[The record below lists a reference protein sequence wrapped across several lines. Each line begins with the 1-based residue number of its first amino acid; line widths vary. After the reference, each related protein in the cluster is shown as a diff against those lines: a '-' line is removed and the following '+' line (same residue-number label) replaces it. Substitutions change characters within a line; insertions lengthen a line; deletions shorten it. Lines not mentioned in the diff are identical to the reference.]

1 MMSYNIE
8 YNPELHVRY
17 PVLRKNKKRISFSAV
32 LIMLFCIISG
42 GIIAKSE
49 LLQFLIPGD
58 PEVTAEAFSA
68 MVEKIENGVPVGE
81 GFLAFCEEIITN
93 AQ

>member
-17 PVLRKNKKRISFSAV
+17 PYLRKKKSKISTSAV
-32 LIMLFCIISG
+32 VIILFCVITG
-42 GIIAKSE
+42 WIIAKTA
-49 LLQFLIPGD
+49 LLRFLIPGD
-58 PEVTAEAFSA
+58 PKVTAEAFSA
-68 MVEKIENGVPVGE
+68 MVEKIESGVPVGE
-81 GFLAFCEEIITN
+81 GLLAFCEEIITN